1 MNSAQTIKEHRTE
14 AAARTLQRRKCEKKE
29 KTDKGDEQ
37 KAVSQFVIKLFV
49 HKS

>member
-14 AAARTLQRRKCEKKE
+14 AAARTLQRRRQ